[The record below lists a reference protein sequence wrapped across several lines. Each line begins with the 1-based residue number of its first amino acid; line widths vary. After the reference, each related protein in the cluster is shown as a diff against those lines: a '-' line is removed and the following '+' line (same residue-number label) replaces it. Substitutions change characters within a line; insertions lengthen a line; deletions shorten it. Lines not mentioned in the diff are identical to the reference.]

1 MPAQRQQMFVG
12 RALGACVL
20 GAALI
25 GPQRRDLNH
34 AAHASLGAGIKQRD
48 GCQRVQ
54 GLQILVGL
62 VSQSTD
68 GVDDGINALQMLKPC
83 LGCGAGAEVQ
93 RRLAVSAAHHGVVV
107 QQGQRIHDM
116 SAQKACAAADQNS
129 HTLLLC
135 IFLP

>member
-1 MPAQRQQMFVG
+1 MLVG

-20 GAALI
+20 GAALTRA
-25 GPQRRDLNH
+25 QSRDLNH
-34 AAHASLGAGIKQRD
+34 AAHAGLGTGIEQRD
-48 GCQRVQ
+48 GSQRVQ
-54 GLQILVGL
+54 GLQILAGL
-62 VSQSTD
+62 VAQSTD
-68 GVDDGINALQMLKPC
+68 GVDDGIDALQMLKPC

-93 RRLAVSAAHHGVVV
+93 RRLAVAAAHHGVVV

-135 IFLP
+135 SFLP